1 MPAPYTPAVME
12 AQRRDLTSSVVRAL
26 LWLAAF
32 CFAAGIFLSATQL
45 LRGLPPTPPVA
56 VGRVTIERASK
67 LQDYLG
73 ALLFFIIVPA
83 ATLPLFRLGVR
94 EVERFRRLSARP
106 DLVAVLFVAPFFL
119 APFLYLT
126 TF

>member
-83 ATLPLFRLGVR
+83 TTLPLFRLDR
-94 EVERFRRLSARP
+94 KSTRLNSQSP
-106 DLVAVLFVAPFFL
+106 MYLVCRLL
-119 APFLYLT
+119 LEKKKT
-126 TF
+126 T